1 MIALRGNERLLI
13 VKMSSI
19 GDVVH
24 ALPAASALRRTYPEL
39 RISWLIEEEFAAL
52 VDGHPGVDRVVAIPS
67 VTRGRITA
75 RLAAL
80 REAVRLVR
88 AERYDVALELQ
99 GLMVSSLIALLAGAR
114 VRVGRPRRRE
124 GAHLLTRR
132 IPRPEGAHAVEES
145 LACARFLGAA
155 PGPVCFALPVAPAAA
170 ATIASKLVALRIP
183 PDTPLVVLNPS
194 ASAAWKLW
202 PAEHWTVVAT
212 ELARAANI
220 VLIGSRRERSR
231 HNQIAR
237 QAGGDVYDLTGETSL
252 AELIAILDHCSLHIA
267 GDTGSSHIAAALGR
281 PVVGIF
287 GPSDPQRLGPYGQ
300 GEFLI
305 SGADLCGRLCPHW
318 CSNALLCLRS
328 ITPDRVVAQA
338 RRAMAA
344 ARDQRSVAT
353 GRTQAS

>member
-39 RISWLIEEEFAAL
+39 RISWLIEEELAAL
-52 VDGHPGVDRVVAIPS
+52 VKGHPGVDRVVAIPS
-67 VTRGRITA
+67 VTRGRMSA

-88 AERYDVALELQ
+88 AEPYDVALELQ

-132 IPRPEGAHAVEES
+132 VPRPEGAHAVEES
-145 LACARFLGAA
+145 LACARLLGAT
-155 PGPVCFALPVAPAAA
+155 PGPVRFALPVAPAAA
-170 ATIASKLVALRIP
+170 ASVAHKLLALRIP
-183 PDTPLVVLNPS
+183 PDAPLVVLNPS

-202 PAEHWTVVAT
+202 PAANWIVVAT
-212 ELARAANI
+212 ELARAANV
-220 VLIGSRRERSR
+220 VLIGSRDQRSR
-231 HNQIAR
+231 HNQIAV
-237 QAGGDVYDLTGETSL
+237 QAGADVHDLTGETSL
-252 AELIAILDHCSLHIA
+252 AELVAILDRCTLHIA

-281 PVVGIF
+281 PVVAIYGA
-287 GPSDPQRLGPYGQ
+287 SDPRRLAPYGQ
-300 GEFLI
+300 EQFLL
-305 SGADLCGRLCPHW
+305 SGADLCGRSCPHW
-318 CSNALLCLRS
+318 CSNAQRCLRS
-328 ITPDRVVAQA
+328 IIPDRVVAQA

-353 GRTQAS
+353 AQTQAS

>member
-39 RISWLIEEEFAAL
+39 RISWLIEEELTAL

-67 VTRGRITA
+67 VTRGRMSA

-88 AERYDVALELQ
+88 AEPYDVALELQ
-99 GLMVSSLIALLAGAR
+99 GLMVSSLIAVLAGAR
-114 VRVGRPRRRE
+114 VRVGRARRRE

-132 IPRPEGAHAVEES
+132 VPRLEGAHAVEES
-145 LACARFLGAA
+145 LACARFLGAT
-155 PGPVCFALPVAPAAA
+155 PGPVRFALPVAPAAA
-170 ATIASKLVALRIP
+170 TTVASKLVALRLP
-183 PDTPLVVLNPS
+183 PDAPLVVLNPS

-202 PAEHWTVVAT
+202 PAAHWTVAAR
-212 ELARAANI
+212 ELAHEASVI
-220 VLIGSRRERSR
+220 LVGSRHERSR
-231 HNQIAR
+231 HDQIAR
-237 QAGGDVYDLTGETSL
+237 QAGGGVHDLTGETSL
-252 AELIAILDHCSLHIA
+252 AELIAILDRCTLHIA
-267 GDTGSSHIAAALGR
+267 GDTGSCHIAAALGR

-287 GPSDPQRLGPYGQ
+287 GSSDPQRLGPYGQ
-300 GEFLI
+300 GEFLL

-318 CSNALLCLRS
+318 CSNAQRCLRS

-344 ARDQRSVAT
+344 ARDQRSAAT